1 MIKAIVD
8 LVIAFLGLIE
18 TMTRSMH
25 RAIVNLGWGLVFLAI
40 TLLLI
45 IASMLF
51 FLWGLYQ
58 YFAILL
64 SPAASALIVSLV
76 ALVLAVVSGWIANRR
91 VR

>member
-18 TMTRSMH
+18 TMARSMR
-25 RAIVNLGWGLVFLAI
+25 RAIVNLGWGIAFLAI
-40 TLLLI
+40 ALLLI
-45 IASMLF
+45 IASMVF

-64 SPAASALIVSLV
+64 SPPASALILSLV
-76 ALVLAVVSGWIANRR
+76 ALVLAVVAGWMANRR